1 MYKKYK
7 VKFPLHPNWCEK
19 RRYQMSHVKEAVIF
33 EPSLVGPVGST
44 FHTYTYTTVNLTV
57 LYSMCIYS
65 MWVQVA
71 IPSLTQKHILP
82 PRPPAP
88 PTWSY
93 YNRWGGVLQPVSAVR
108 SFLLEPLKPLSDTR
122 GNIAHTHERIQSFFF
137 RENADKLL

>member
-1 MYKKYK
+1 
-7 VKFPLHPNWCEK
+7 
-19 RRYQMSHVKEAVIF
+19 MSHVKEAVIF
-33 EPSLVGPVGST
+33 EFGLVGPVGST
-44 FHTYTYTTVNLTV
+44 FHTYTYTTVNHTV

-71 IPSLTQKHILP
+71 IPSLTQKHIL
-82 PRPPAP
+82 P